1 MPRNKEIQMTLQ
13 GLGSSPLEYEIK
25 RVFKK
30 KENTFEVREK
40 IFRKYAFGKYSFHY
54 MITTKMMMFEKNV
67 LDDHLTTFAVIQ
79 HVGICVR
86 NL

>member
-1 MPRNKEIQMTLQ
+1 MTIQ
-13 GLGSSPLEYEIK
+13 GLGNSPLEYENE

-30 KENTFEVREK
+30 KKWKLLQKNTFEGREK